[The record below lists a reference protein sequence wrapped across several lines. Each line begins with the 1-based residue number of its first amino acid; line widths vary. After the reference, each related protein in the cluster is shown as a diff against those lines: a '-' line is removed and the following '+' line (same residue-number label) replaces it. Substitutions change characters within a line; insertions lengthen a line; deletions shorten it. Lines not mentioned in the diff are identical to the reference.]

1 MASEITI
8 ERKGGLAVVSLNR
21 PDKLNALTLDMRV
34 ELTETFRQISTDPEV
49 RAVLLR
55 AEGRAFCAGA
65 DISTMGKDDVWGDRA
80 RLYRA
85 HQMILSIYNCEKP
98 MVAAVR
104 GPAVGIGLSMA
115 MACDVLILSETAKL
129 GQVFRKI
136 GLAPD
141 GGAAFFLQNLIGRQR
156 ATDLAFSARLVPA
169 QEALTLGLAS
179 QVHADDALDAAA
191 ADYVED
197 LASGPTFALA
207 GAKRLMRAAQQ
218 PSLEAF
224 LETEAIIQGQI
235 IKSADHAEGI
245 DAFLNKRQPE
255 FRGT

>member
-179 QVHADDALDAAA
+179 QVHADDALDSAA
-191 ADYVED
+191 ADYAED

>member
-1 MASEITI
+1 MASDITV
-8 ERKGGLAVVSLNR
+8 EHKEGLAVVTLNR
-21 PDKLNALTLDMRV
+21 PDKLNALTLEMRV
-34 ELTETFRQISTDPEV
+34 DVLDAFREIQTDPQT

-65 DISTMGKDDVWGDRA
+65 DISTMGKDDAWGDRA
-80 RLYRA
+80 RLYKA
-85 HQMILSIYNCEKP
+85 HQMILSIFNCEKP
-98 MVAAVR
+98 VVAAVR

-115 MACDVLILSETAKL
+115 LACDVLLLSETAKL

-169 QEALTLGLAS
+169 EEALSLGLAS
-179 QVHADDALDAAA
+179 QVHPDDALDKAAL
-191 ADYVED
+191 DYAGD
-197 LASGPTFALA
+197 LAAGPTFALA
-207 GAKRLMRAAQQ
+207 GAKRLMRAAMQ
-218 PSLEAF
+218 PSLENF
-224 LETEAIIQGQI
+224 LDTEAIIQGQI

-245 DAFLNKRQPE
+245 DAFLNKRKPI
-255 FRGT
+255 FRGA

>member
-1 MASEITI
+1 M
-8 ERKGGLAVVSLNR
+8 
-21 PDKLNALTLDMRV
+21 
-34 ELTETFRQISTDPEV
+34 
-49 RAVLLR
+49 
-55 AEGRAFCAGA
+55 
-65 DISTMGKDDVWGDRA
+65 
-80 RLYRA
+80 
-85 HQMILSIYNCEKP
+85 
-98 MVAAVR
+98 
-104 GPAVGIGLSMA
+104 
-115 MACDVLILSETAKL
+115 
-129 GQVFRKI
+129 
-136 GLAPD
+136 
-141 GGAAFFLQNLIGRQR
+141 
-156 ATDLAFSARLVPA
+156 PA

-191 ADYVED
+191 ADYAED

>member
-1 MASEITI
+1 MADEITV
-8 ERKGGLAVVSLNR
+8 ERKGGLAVVALNR
-21 PDKLNALTLDMRV
+21 PDKLNALSLGMRV
-34 ELTETFRQISTDPEV
+34 GLLEAFRSFQTDPEV

-98 MVAAVR
+98 VVAAVR
-104 GPAVGIGLSMA
+104 GPAVGIGLSLA
-115 MACDVLILSETAKL
+115 LACDVLLLSETAKL

-156 ATDLAFSARLVPA
+156 ATDLAFTARLVPA
-169 QEALTLGLAS
+169 EEALGLGLAS
-179 QVHADDALDAAA
+179 QVHPDDRLDRAAEDYA
-191 ADYVED
+191 AD
-197 LASGPTFALA
+197 LASGPTLALA
-207 GAKRLMRAAQQ
+207 GAKRLMRAAVQ
-218 PSLEAF
+218 PSLESF
-224 LETEAIIQGQI
+224 LEMETIIQGQI

-245 DAFLNKRQPE
+245 EAFLNKRTPV
-255 FRGT
+255 FRGA

>member
-1 MASEITI
+1 MGDEITV
-8 ERKGGLAVVSLNR
+8 ERKDGLAVVSLNR
-21 PDKLNALTLDMRV
+21 PDKLNALTLEMRTD
-34 ELTETFRQISTDPEV
+34 LLAAFRDFQTDPEV

-85 HQMILSIYNCEKP
+85 HQMILAIYNCEKP
-98 MVAAVR
+98 VVAAVR
-104 GPAVGIGLSMA
+104 GPAVGIGLSLA
-115 MACDVLILSETAKL
+115 LACDVVLLSETAKL

-156 ATDLAFSARLVPA
+156 ATDLAFTARLVPA
-169 QEALTLGLAS
+169 QEALALGLAS
-179 QVHADDALDAAA
+179 QVHPDDALDPAAEDYA
-191 ADYVED
+191 AD
-197 LASGPTFALA
+197 LASGPTLALA
-207 GAKRLMRAAQQ
+207 GAKRLMRAAVQ
-218 PSLEAF
+218 PSLESF
-224 LETEAIIQGQI
+224 LDMEAIIQGQI

-245 DAFLNKRQPE
+245 DAFLNKRTPV
-255 FRGT
+255 FRGS